1 MIGKITSWTKA
12 NILAIVNRTDNF
24 EEDDCRDTIII
35 NNGKLRYKY
44 NNSIEEYDIASID
57 KDELNDT
64 YIAMINSEGVVSSYL
79 SVNSKEID
87 LFVTNKCNSNCI
99 MCPLAESVR
108 RKNNL
113 SYLPWNLKFVEL
125 LPNDI
130 SYINITGGEPTLVE
144 NELIVLLKAVSR
156 KFDSSCFQLLTNGR
170 TFSNKKMLLDIL
182 QVLPR
187 GTRIAIPL
195 HSSDSK
201 VHDMITQS
209 DGSFAQTD
217 MGIKNLL
224 KYKQNVE
231 VRIVLS
237 KININTIYD
246 TARYIV
252 EEYKNVLSVNFVAME
267 IMGNAALNKRKLW
280 IEFEDLF
287 ANIKGAVQLL
297 VKNGIDVE
305 LYNFPLCYV
314 DKGYWSIASRSISD
328 YKIQYVDDCKLC
340 RIKEICGGFFGSTRR
355 VINPKVKPIV

>member
-130 SYINITGGEPTLVE
+130 SYINITGGEPTLVYCT
-144 NELIVLLKAVSR
+144 I
-156 KFDSSCFQLLTNGR
+156 
-170 TFSNKKMLLDIL
+170 DI
-182 QVLPR
+182 
-187 GTRIAIPL
+187 
-195 HSSDSK
+195 
-201 VHDMITQS
+201 
-209 DGSFAQTD
+209 
-217 MGIKNLL
+217 
-224 KYKQNVE
+224 
-231 VRIVLS
+231 
-237 KININTIYD
+237 
-246 TARYIV
+246 
-252 EEYKNVLSVNFVAME
+252 
-267 IMGNAALNKRKLW
+267 
-280 IEFEDLF
+280 
-287 ANIKGAVQLL
+287 
-297 VKNGIDVE
+297 
-305 LYNFPLCYV
+305 
-314 DKGYWSIASRSISD
+314 
-328 YKIQYVDDCKLC
+328 
-340 RIKEICGGFFGSTRR
+340 
-355 VINPKVKPIV
+355 